1 MINEERFKIIPKE
14 EPERQK
20 DYKNKYT
27 VEARGHGPCSS
38 YYTHEKLFYS
48 DDPFDDVDIAIIS
61 YFKTGAMY
69 RETADKFFG
78 DLQWNKYN
86 DRCTNRHIY
95 EGPLAFI
102 LPYLYDDDFGIG
114 IIDRGWDEIQS
125 IKVFKYDENGVKF
138 ECPIKD
144 IDNYFDNIN
153 DLVKYVKEQM
163 LIIRPKEEED
173 EGIMVDPWEIDEAR
187 EVLKKAGW
195 DDQELRYLRWIGN
208 CRGFGACI
216 KAPQWMAGYIEKYI
230 EDKQAKEYFYDA
242 LIYANTHCNSLGF
255 NGPSGLCGT
264 YIYRVT
270 ENTDEDLIKD
280 IEEMDPN
287 MVVRMDDGRVYTL
300 HEGD

>member
-1 MINEERFKIIPKE
+1 MINEERFKLVPNEKSE
-14 EPERQK
+14 WQR
-20 DYKNKYT
+20 DYTNKYS
-27 VEARGHGPCSS
+27 VEARGYGPCSS
-38 YYTHEKLFYS
+38 SYMHEKVFYT

-61 YFKTGAMY
+61 YFKTGTMY
-69 RETADKFFG
+69 RETANKFFG

-86 DRCTNRHIY
+86 DRSTNEHIY

-102 LPYLYDDDFGIG
+102 LPYLYDDDYGMG
-114 IIDRGWDEIQS
+114 IIDRHWNKIQS

-144 IDNYFDNIN
+144 INHYFDNIN

-163 LIIRPKEEED
+163 LIIRPKEEEK
-173 EGIMVDPWEIDEAR
+173 EGIMVDPWEIDEAK
-187 EVLKKAGW
+187 EVLQKAGW
-195 DDQELRYLRWIGN
+195 NDQELRYLRWIGN

-216 KAPQWMAGYIEKYI
+216 EAPQWMADYLEKHIENEKI
-230 EDKQAKEYFYDA
+230 VSRICDV
-242 LIYANTHCNSLGF
+242 LRYANTHCTSLGF

-270 ENTDEDLIKD
+270 ENTDKELLKD
-280 IEEMDPN
+280 IEDSDPN
-287 MVVRMDDGRVYTL
+287 MIVRMDDGRVYTL